1 MPLLQLDGP
10 ALARRVGEAVP
21 ESVIPS
27 FASLSSE
34 SGFTGLKDY
43 QDASQETLWVE
54 APYIAEVAAFLQQD
68 EELDFQYLNAISA
81 IDFVGHFELV
91 YHLTSFRKGHKAT
104 MRARLE
110 GRENLT
116 APSVY
121 HLWRGADFQEREIWD
136 LMGIRFEGHPNMK
149 RIMLWEGFE
158 GHPLRKDFLG

>member
-10 ALARRVGEAVP
+10 VLARRVGDAVP
-21 ESVIPS
+21 DSVVS
-27 FASLSSE
+27 DFASPLSE
-34 SGFTGLKDY
+34 SGFSGLKDF
-43 QDASQETLWVE
+43 QDIPQGALWVKT
-54 APYIAEVAAFLQQD
+54 PYIADVAAFLHQD

-110 GRENLT
+110 GRENLI

-121 HLWRGADFQEREIWD
+121 YLWRGADFQEREIWD

-149 RIMLWEGFE
+149 RIMLWEGFD